1 MTQQKE
7 ITRVQE
13 LICEMKVEQVM
24 VKDIIT
30 VEPDTP
36 MSDLRSLL
44 RDKRISGVPVVEKG
58 RVVGLVS
65 IEDFIKTLSDGNMNC
80 LVKDQMNR
88 NIKIL
93 YNTDR
98 LVHAVKEFDRWGFGR
113 FPVLDRKS
121 RKLVGIITKG
131 NIIQGLLKK
140 LEIDYHTEEMQRFQ
154 TGNFF
159 KSIISD
165 KARLTLQYD
174 IIGKDFNR
182 AGEASS
188 NLKKSLKTMGIPQQI
203 IRRVAIAAYEAEM
216 NLVVFADSGSLIA
229 RVTPESIVVEVVDS
243 GPGIE
248 DINKALVPGFST
260 ADDWIRDLGFGAG
273 MGLNNIQ
280 KCADEMN
287 LESTVRKG
295 THLEFIVNLNG
306 EETDEAK

>member
-13 LICEMKVEQVM
+13 LIYEMKVEQVM
-24 VKDIIT
+24 VKDVIT

-44 RDKRISGVPVVEKG
+44 RDKRISGVPVVEG
-58 RVVGLVS
+58 DRVVGLVS

-80 LVKDQMNR
+80 LVKDQMTKNV
-88 NIKIL
+88 KII

-98 LVHAVKEFDRWGFGR
+98 LVHAVREFDRWGFGR

-131 NIIQGLLKK
+131 NIIQRLLNK
-140 LEIDYHTEEMQRFQ
+140 LEIDYHAEETQRFQ
-154 TGNFF
+154 TSHFF
-159 KSIISD
+159 ESIITD
-165 KARLTLQYD
+165 KAKLTLQYD

-203 IRRVAIAAYEAEM
+203 IRRVAIATYEAEM
-216 NLVVFADSGSLIA
+216 NVVIYADSGSLTV
-229 RVTPESIVVEVVDS
+229 RVTQESIVVEVVDS

-248 DINKALVPGFST
+248 DINKALEPGFST

-287 LESTVRKG
+287 LESTVQKG
-295 THLEFIVNLNG
+295 TDLEFIVNLNG
-306 EETDEAK
+306 EGKDETI